1 MERQNCLMILFF
13 IILGGYVIILSSM
26 LLYSVINLLYSVL
39 TSDTWFFSVEKMF
52 SLVLSWF
59 LQEKLLRLLG

>member
-1 MERQNCLMILFF
+1 MERQNCLMILFLLYWVF
-13 IILGGYVIILSSM
+13 MSLYLVLM